1 MRARRLICDR
11 SGGVAVMAAV
21 AGALLCA
28 IAALVIDVGS
38 VALYARKLQGAADL
52 SALAAARDLTRHA
65 DAARAT
71 ASANVGPGVAVQSVA
86 GVYVAD
92 PARAPH
98 DRFRPGEAP
107 ANAARVTL
115 SGQAP
120 LHFGRWILGRD
131 SITVRRS
138 GTAAISLGQ
147 PLAMFSIGSR
157 LARLDGGLANALLSG
172 LTGSSVSLSALDY
185 NALAAADVSLL
196 DYIDALSTD
205 LGLTVGDYDALLG
218 AEIDTGRALRI
229 LDRLAGDHD
238 GSALNKLAK
247 AADGLRLKLGDLIGL
262 ETDAP
267 RALRGGLAARLSALD
282 LATAMLQTGGDRQLA
297 LDVNAD
303 VALADLKVSLAI
315 GERPNGSPWL
325 TVTDNGQP
333 IIRTAQARLYVRART
348 AQALSGL
355 AQVTLPVLVEL
366 APSEARLQSLRCA
379 PARQLDLD
387 VRPGLAR
394 AVIGT
399 IDERRLQDFKQGL
412 PVSPATFLSIA
423 GLVTLTGS
431 AEIEAAD
438 QGYRT
443 VRFNA
448 AEIED
453 QAIKTVGSRGFVG
466 GLVASLLG
474 RLDIK
479 VKVIGLGLGLGELTR
494 ALGALLAP
502 LSPLLD
508 GLVNALLDTLGL
520 KFGEADV
527 RALGLSCPEQGRL
540 AAPVLVG

>member
-1 MRARRLICDR
+1 MIARRLIRDR

-52 SALAAARDLTRHA
+52 SALAAARDLARHA

-71 ASANVGPGVAVQSVA
+71 AAANVGQAVTVQSTT
-86 GVYVAD
+86 GLYVAD
-92 PARAPH
+92 AARAPH
-98 DRFRPGEAP
+98 DRFQSGQGP

-131 SITVRRS
+131 TIAVHRT
-138 GTAAISLGQ
+138 GTAATTLGE

-172 LTGSSVSLSALDY
+172 LTGSNVSLTALDY

-196 DYIDALSTD
+196 QFTDALSTD
-205 LGLTVGDYDALLG
+205 LGLTVGDYDALLRS
-218 AEIDTGRALRI
+218 EIETSRALNI
-229 LDRLAGDHD
+229 LDRLAGDSD
-238 GSALNKLAK
+238 GSALNKLAQ
-247 AADGLRLKLGDLIGL
+247 AADGLRLKIGELIGL
-262 ETDAP
+262 EADAP
-267 RALRGGLAARLSALD
+267 MALRGGLDARVSALD
-282 LATAMLQTGGDRQLA
+282 MATAMLQTGGDRQLA
-297 LDVNAD
+297 LNLGAQ
-303 VALADLKVSLAI
+303 AGLADLKVSLAI
-315 GERPNGSPWL
+315 GERPNGSPWM
-325 TVTDNGQP
+325 TVTDTGQP
-333 IIRTAQARLYVRART
+333 IIRTAQARLYIRART

-355 AQVTLPVLVEL
+355 AQVTLPILVEL
-366 APSEARLQSLRCA
+366 APSEARLESLRCT
-379 PARQLDLD
+379 PSQRVDLG
-387 VRPGLAR
+387 VRPGVAR
-394 AVIGT
+394 ASIGT
-399 IDERRLQDFKQGL
+399 IDESRLHNFKQSL
-412 PVSPATFLSIA
+412 TVSPATFLSVG
-423 GLVTLTGS
+423 GLVTVTGS
-431 AEIEAAD
+431 SEIEAAD

-443 VRFNA
+443 VSFSA
-448 AEIED
+448 AEIEE
-453 QAIKTVGSRGFVG
+453 QAVKTVGSRGFVG

-479 VKVIGLGLGLGELTR
+479 VKVIGLGLGLGDLAG

-508 GLVNALLDTLGL
+508 GVVNALLDALGL

-527 RALGLSCPEQGRL
+527 RMLGLSCPEGGKP
-540 AAPVLVG
+540 ATPVLVG